1 MKNKKWIFAAIL
13 IIGGP
18 ALLPFTLEF
27 IMLVEVMSGIG
38 VFVIYSS
45 YAKYLLA
52 HPYVKR
58 FYSLV
63 TCFDGRNTFAPDW
76 SVVKDSPSL
85 LVHALPVKSLLFW
98 STTSVV
104 VVHWMLVG

>member
-13 IIGGP
+13 LIGGP
-18 ALLPFTLEF
+18 VLLPFTLEF
-27 IMLVEVMSGIG
+27 IVLVEVMSGAG

-52 HPYVKR
+52 HPYMKR

-63 TCFDGRNTFAPDW
+63 TCFDSGNTFMPDW
-76 SVVKDSPSL
+76 NFAKTSPSL
-85 LVHALPVKSLLFW
+85 LMHALPIKSLLFW
-98 STTSVV
+98 FMNLAVIA
-104 VVHWMLVG
+104 HWMLVG